1 MLLTCDIGNTNI
13 KTGIFT
19 DDRLTEFHFFQE
31 ITSLS
36 VLIKKN
42 KYRDIVVSSVVPS
55 KTQKLTDNLSDLNL
69 NPIIINKNSIFN
81 LKIDYDSPET
91 LGIDTSR
98 SSPASGAA
106 IIWGRPC
113 R

>member
-69 NPIIINKNSIFN
+69 NRSVRGAGHRRIKS
-81 LKIDYDSPET
+81 
-91 LGIDTSR
+91 TSR
-98 SSPASGAA
+98 PIAPGRAGARQRQP
-106 IIWGRPC
+106 GGPGPE
-113 R
+113 